1 MGRSQFMMAEQEGEA
16 AARFVVQE
24 HHAKRP
30 RWTSGWSTRGVLASW
45 ALPRGV
51 PATPEEHF
59 PAARTE
65 DHPLEY
71 VMPEEGLE
79 PSTRGL

>member
-1 MGRSQFMMAEQEGEA
+1 MGRSQSMMAEQEGEA

-24 HHAKRP
+24 RHAKRP
-30 RWTSGWSTRGVLASW
+30 RWDFRLARGGGPGFVGA
-45 ALPRGV
+45 AARV

-79 PSTRGL
+79 PSTRVL